1 MNELCEMQNRC
12 NLLSDNP
19 VSGEK
24 KKKKDSV
31 DDRPRESLR
40 N

>member
-24 KKKKDSV
+24 KKIGFS
-31 DDRPRESLR
+31 R
-40 N
+40 